1 MADLI
6 AYQSGDWTGATTWK
20 GVATSTGAKQA
31 SIASSTNTT
40 TSYVYSPTFT
50 VTNAV
55 VIEGLLLYCQRL
67 TTTGTVS
74 VALSDDN
81 GVTATREVTVN
92 ASDLPAEQSWVF
104 FRFGTTLTGD
114 GGTDYRIGVRGSTTN
129 NANFFRSATT
139 ADWARYLRTN
149 STATIASSDVTFIC
163 DELTGTGAKTDVEVT
178 VDDAASTAYG
188 ECNIGAGGV
197 LSYGTSASTNYI
209 LDLAGNLNV
218 WGDGT
223 LNIGTSGTRIPST
236 STAVLEF
243 NCTTGEQYR
252 LLPRSGSTVNMY
264 GAQKRTWAK
273 ATATANTG
281 QAIIDVEDTTGWAAN
296 DILQFTRTQRN
307 TSISTGTISTVNSST
322 RITLTSNIGFILEGV
337 YPYQGVVGNS
347 YKNVI
352 VRGISALNHS
362 SITATGLTNFTFN
375 VDNVR
380 FTWLRRLQF
389 TSQTN
394 STVNFTDCGFDTM
407 QNTSD
412 PAVTPTAGTT
422 FTRCVFYS
430 TTAQAISGTA
440 IIDECAFLRNGNGS
454 YGALVLGTGSEL
466 KNSYITNHGNG
477 ASTSIAAVQTGDVS
491 VITGNTF
498 ISNSAIALQ
507 INSAVSRTYSNNT
520 FVRGFIFGV
529 QVNAGVDVVFDNCY
543 FDGHSTANINVVSP
557 ITFKN
562 CTFNAGVTNL
572 APTEIR
578 LAGGNAVFE
587 NCDFGQTSAA
597 TNFVEAAS
605 PVSGRLITATFTN
618 CDIGETLAVVG
629 QSNLVSEN
637 GITSLIGIDKLNGT
651 SGAHRAYKQFG
662 FSASDQSV
670 YRTASPSEQLNPNSA
685 SGKLPSGSKKFGVA
699 SGTTATV
706 SVWVRKS
713 ATYNGNEPRLVV
725 KRNIIAGIT
734 SDTVL
739 ATASGATNTWLE
751 LTGTTATV
759 SDDCVLEVYV
769 DCDGTAGTVNVDDW
783 SVT

>member
-1 MADLI
+1 MADLV
-6 AYQSGDWTGATTWK
+6 AYQSGNFTGATTFK
-20 GVATSTGAKQA
+20 GVATSTGAVQA
-31 SIASSTNTT
+31 TLTASTNTT
-40 TSYVYSPTFT
+40 TSDVASSNFT
-50 VTNAV
+50 LTNAL
-55 VIEGLLLYCQRL
+55 VIEGLLLHGSRL
-67 TTTGTVS
+67 TTTGTVT
-74 VALSDDN
+74 VGLYKD
-81 GVTATREVTVN
+81 TTLQREVVVD
-92 ASDLPAEQSWVF
+92 ASNLPDNLSWIF
-104 FRFGTTLTGD
+104 FRFGTNLTAD
-114 GGTDYRIGVRGSTTN
+114 GSSTYNIRIKASSAN
-129 NANFFRSATT
+129 NAVFWRDTT
-139 ADWARYLRTN
+139 AGNWARFCRVST
-149 STATIASSDVTFIC
+149 TATIATTDRFFIAK
-163 DELTGTGAKTDVEVT
+163 ELTGQGTSNGDITVT
-178 VDDAASTAYG
+178 MNSTANTSYG
-188 ECNIGAGGV
+188 ECNIGFGGI
-197 LSYGTSASTNYI
+197 LSYGTSASTNYY
-209 LDLAGNLNV
+209 LRLGGNLNV
-218 WGDGT
+218 WSGGT

-236 STAVLEF
+236 SSAILEF
-243 NCTTGEQYR
+243 NCASAEQFR
-252 LLPRSGSTVNMY
+252 LLPRSGSTINMY

-307 TSISTGTISTVNSST
+307 ASISTGTISTVNSST
-322 RITLTSNIGFILEGV
+322 RITLTSNITSILEGV

-352 VRGISALNHS
+352 VRGVSALNHS
-362 SITATGLTNFTFN
+362 SISATGLTNFTFN

-454 YGALVLGTGSEL
+454 FGSLVLSTGSEL

-477 ASTSIAAVQTGDVS
+477 ASTSIAAVQTSDVS

-498 ISNSAIALQ
+498 ISNSNIALQ
-507 INSAVSRTYSNNT
+507 INSAVSQTYSNNT
-520 FVRGFIFGV
+520 FVRGFIFGA

-557 ITFKN
+557 VTFKN

-572 APTEIR
+572 APTEVR
-578 LAGGNAVFE
+578 LAGSNVRFE

-597 TNFVEAAS
+597 TNFAEVAS
-605 PVSGRLITATFTN
+605 LSSGRFTSAVFTN

-629 QSNLVSEN
+629 QSNLVSDN
-637 GITSLIGIDKLNGT
+637 NTIATIGIEKLNGT
-651 SGAHRAYKQFG
+651 SGAHRAYKQYG

-670 YRTASPSEQLNPNSA
+670 YRTASPSEQLNPNNA

-699 SGTTATV
+699 TGTTATV

-713 ATYNGNEPRLVV
+713 ATYNGNEPRLIV

-739 ATASGATNTWLE
+739 DTASGATNTWLE

-769 DCDGTAGTVNVDDW
+769 DCDGTAGVVNVDDW
-783 SVT
+783 SVS